1 MLINTTEGK
10 ESIQDSSSIR
20 RTALDNKI
28 PCTTTLQGGLAIYE
42 VLEKDLIGPS
52 KTFKIFIKV
61 LNKIEQRANDSRGE
75 ESLRTELQH
84 LITDVRKHYQKIAEA
99 REFGDLKENAEYHA
113 AKEQQGLTEARI
125 REIEGKLS
133 ASQIIDIKKLNAQE
147 ELFLDLRYHS
157 WICKTIKNQLSNCRR
172 DEANVKNGKI
182 SYSSPLA
189 RSLIGKEEG
198 EATKFESPSGIKEYE
213 ILEVSHI

>member
-1 MLINTTEGK
+1 MTVE
-10 ESIQDSSSIR
+10 
-20 RTALDNKI
+20 
-28 PCTTTLQGGLAIYE
+28 
-42 VLEKDLIGPS
+42 
-52 KTFKIFIKV
+52 
-61 LNKIEQRANDSRGE
+61 GE

-84 LITDVRKHYQKIAEA
+84 LISDVRPNITKKIAEA

-133 ASQIIDIKKLNAQE
+133 ASQIIDITKIECTGRVIFGSTISL
-147 ELFLDLRYHS
+147 LDMQNNEKISYQ
-157 WICKTIKNQLSNCRR
+157 IVGE

-198 EATKFESPSGIKEYE
+198 EITKFESPSGIKQYE
-213 ILEVSHI
+213 IIEVSHI

>member
-1 MLINTTEGK
+1 METVPMTSGGY
-10 ESIQDSSSIR
+10 D
-20 RTALDNKI
+20 ALD
-28 PCTTTLQGGLAIYE
+28 
-42 VLEKDLIGPS
+42 
-52 KTFKIFIKV
+52 
-61 LNKIEQRANDSRGE
+61 
-75 ESLRTELQH
+75 TELKRLKGPERQR
-84 LITDVRKHYQKIAEA
+84 IIKAISEA
-99 REFGDLKENAEYHA
+99 RAHGDLSENAEYHA

-133 ASQIIDIKKLNAQE
+133 ASQIIDIKKIECTGRVIFGSTVSL
-147 ELFLDLRYHS
+147 LDMQNDEKISYQ
-157 WICKTIKNQLSNCRR
+157 IVGE

>member
-1 MLINTTEGK
+1 MTVE
-10 ESIQDSSSIR
+10 
-20 RTALDNKI
+20 
-28 PCTTTLQGGLAIYE
+28 
-42 VLEKDLIGPS
+42 
-52 KTFKIFIKV
+52 
-61 LNKIEQRANDSRGE
+61 GE

-84 LITDVRKHYQKIAEA
+84 LITDVRPNITKKIAEA

-133 ASQIIDIKKLNAQE
+133 ASQIIDIKKIE
-147 ELFLDLRYHS
+147 CTGRV
-157 WICKTIKNQLSNCRR
+157 

>member
-1 MLINTTEGK
+1 MTVE
-10 ESIQDSSSIR
+10 
-20 RTALDNKI
+20 
-28 PCTTTLQGGLAIYE
+28 
-42 VLEKDLIGPS
+42 
-52 KTFKIFIKV
+52 
-61 LNKIEQRANDSRGE
+61 GE

-84 LITDVRKHYQKIAEA
+84 LITDVRPNITKKIAEA

-133 ASQIIDIKKLNAQE
+133 ASQIIDIKKIECTGRVIFGSTVSL
-147 ELFLDLRYHS
+147 LDM
-157 WICKTIKNQLSNCRR
+157 Q
-172 DEANVKNGKI
+172 NVKNGKI

-189 RSLIGKEEG
+189 RSLIGKAEG

>member
-1 MLINTTEGK
+1 ME
-10 ESIQDSSSIR
+10 
-20 RTALDNKI
+20 KI
-28 PCTTTLQGGLAIYE
+28 PMTEEGQKKLLDELKHLKTVERPIIIKAIA
-42 VLEKDLIGPS
+42 D
-52 KTFKIFIKV
+52 
-61 LNKIEQRANDSRGE
+61 
-75 ESLRTELQH
+75 
-84 LITDVRKHYQKIAEA
+84 A
-99 REFGDLKENAEYHA
+99 RSNGDLSENAEYHA

-133 ASQIIDIKKLNAQE
+133 ASQIIDIKKIECTGRVIFGSTVSL
-147 ELFLDLRYHS
+147 LDIQNDEKISYQ
-157 WICKTIKNQLSNCRR
+157 IVGE